1 VEVGA
6 REDLCGIARLHARR
20 CQSVPS
26 TQGTALVGELSRTDM
41 KPPDL
46 LIVGIHADDQCAMS
60 TNRE

>member
-1 VEVGA
+1 
-6 REDLCGIARLHARR
+6 
-20 CQSVPS
+20 
-26 TQGTALVGELSRTDM
+26 M